1 MTFNELLQPHML
13 PFVLPF
19 VAGLLLVL
27 VQAFGFTGHETE
39 FEGGE
44 AHLEVDHDV
53 DAEHGIEHHMDHDA
67 HHEPSAITKV
77 FSFLGFGRVPFSII
91 MMSFCLIWGFL
102 GWGTS
107 MVLKNIL
114 VTPWLYFWPSLATA
128 AVGAVLLTR
137 YIALGIAKVM
147 PSTETY
153 VSANEGL
160 VSKFGVVRYPVTEN
174 AGTVSLY
181 DDHKNYLEVQ
191 CRVSPGEGAIP
202 EGARVVLMRY
212 DDENEVFL
220 VRRDAAE
227 QRGLIKR
234 S

>member
-1 MTFNELLQPHML
+1 MTFTELLQPHML

-19 VAGLLLVL
+19 VAGMILVL
-27 VQAFGFTGHETE
+27 LQASGSMGHDTE
-39 FEGGE
+39 IEGAE
-44 AHLEVDHDV
+44 AHLEVGHDAG
-53 DAEHGIEHHMDHDA
+53 AEHGIEHHVDT
-67 HHEPSAITKV
+67 HHEPGAVAKA

-114 VTPWLYFWPSLATA
+114 ITPWLYFWPSFATA
-128 AVGAVLLTR
+128 AVGAVLFTR

-153 VSANEGL
+153 VSASEAL

-191 CRVSPGEGAIP
+191 CRVSPGEEAIP

-220 VRRDAAE
+220 ARRDAAE